1 MVPDI
6 ARNTILL
13 TGAIAVG
20 GVIDFIRML
29 KSYKKKKP

>member
-13 TGAIAVG
+13 TGAIDIG
-20 GVIDFIRML
+20 SIIDIIRVL
-29 KSYKKKKP
+29 KSYKRKNL